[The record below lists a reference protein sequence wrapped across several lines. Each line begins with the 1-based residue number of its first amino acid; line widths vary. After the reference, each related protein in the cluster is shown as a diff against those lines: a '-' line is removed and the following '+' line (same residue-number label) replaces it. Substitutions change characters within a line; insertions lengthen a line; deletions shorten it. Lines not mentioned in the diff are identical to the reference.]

1 MTNHDIIRIVQD
13 YFDAPVL
20 TADSEKLFNS
30 VNTNSAV
37 AVRMINAYQ
46 RFMSWQTA
54 ENQME
59 FECALRNYLLFL
71 KTDITIKGYD
81 LSKPNRFG
89 LMINNSK
96 GSIYAN
102 LDLPQYVNETFV
114 RTVFNSEPV
123 NQTDNDTVIKEV
135 NPYIYKLTK
144 GKFSSFKSLEQQI
157 AVMGALKVPDG
168 YTALV
173 AMSTGGGKSL
183 VTQTVSYQ
191 FDDSLTVIIVPTIS
205 LMIDQQRN
213 ASKIIAP
220 ENKNEIMYYH
230 SGCNVEE
237 LVSALDKKLVRML
250 FVSPEALIKNIRIQ
264 NSIFKANSK
273 GYLKNL
279 VIDEA
284 HIIIEWGASFRVDFQ
299 CLDSFRRIL
308 IRDNSSLRTYLLSAT
323 FSKKT
328 VDNLKMFYSDDD
340 RWIEIRLD
348 TLRKEPRFDI
358 IKCRSYTE
366 KHNRIK
372 ELACKLPRPMIIY
385 VNNPDDAETIRSELA
400 EIGFD
405 NTRVFTGRT
414 GSADRERII
423 NEWVNDKFD
432 LMIATCAFGVGVDKK
447 DVRTVI
453 HSYVPSGPDQ
463 YYQECGRGGRDGLP
477 CLGVM
482 IYTDDDI
489 NTAMSMTQKVLTVEK
504 LCGRWFS
511 MLNSRKAN
519 IQLDSIVIDT
529 SVKPNYNETDTFYV
543 EVNNADV
550 TWNVYVILLLRRAG
564 LIKITDVK
572 YDNDRYIFNIELIDK
587 RIRFNNEQTV
597 EIINKVRDDE
607 SKSIYSE
614 INELASKLRR
624 VGKSCWASMFND
636 IYLLTDEYCAG
647 CNNHNNIRAER
658 KKSFPLKKPVFYP
671 VSMPTGKL
679 CDIMTGT
686 KEMLIICEKAHDEMI
701 QKLFSAGADLIVM
714 PDEAELASELLNNEA
729 ISPTQFCMGYSE
741 FFELSRMNSHYY
753 LSGTIVFCIG
763 NDKELAGKVLN
774 VSSGKEYNRVF
785 LVSSDFYVSERN
797 KNISELVNGA
807 CKYDYIIM
815 KELT

>member
-1 MTNHDIIRIVQD
+1 MTNQDIIRIVQD
-13 YFDAPVL
+13 FFKAPDL
-20 TADSEKLFNS
+20 TTDSTKLFNND
-30 VNTNSAV
+30 NTSAAV
-37 AVRMINAYQ
+37 ALRMINAYQ
-46 RFMSWQTA
+46 RYLSWQTN
-54 ENQME
+54 ENQIE
-59 FECALRNYLLFL
+59 FECSLRNYLLFL
-71 KTDITIKGYD
+71 KTDITIIGYD
-81 LSKPNRFG
+81 LSNPNRFG
-89 LMINNSK
+89 LMINNSR

-123 NQTDNDTVIKEV
+123 KKADNDTVIKEV

-144 GKFSSFKSLEQQI
+144 GKFSSFKSIEQQI

-168 YTALV
+168 YTAMV

-191 FDDSLTVIIVPTIS
+191 YANSLTVIIVPTIS
-205 LMIDQQRN
+205 LMLDQQRN
-213 ASKIIAP
+213 AAKIIEP
-220 ENKNEIMYYH
+220 EYTNEIMYYH
-230 SGCNVEE
+230 SGCNVDE
-237 LVSALDKKLVRML
+237 LVNAIDKKRVKML
-250 FVSPEALIKNIRIQ
+250 FVSPEALIKNLRIQ
-264 NSIFKANSK
+264 NSIFKANSE

-299 CLDSFRRIL
+299 CLDSFRRL
-308 IRDNSSLRTYLLSAT
+308 LSKDNPSLRTFLLSAT

-328 VDNLKMFYSDDD
+328 VDNLKLFYSNND

-348 TLRKEPRFDI
+348 TLRKEPRFDV
-358 IKCRSYTE
+358 IKCHSYTE

-385 VNNPDDAETIRSELA
+385 VNSPDDAETIRSELA
-400 EIGFD
+400 ESGFD

-423 NEWVNDKFD
+423 SEWVNDKFD

-482 IYTDDDI
+482 LYTDDDI
-489 NTAMSMTQKVLTVEK
+489 NAAMSMTQKVLTVEK
-504 LCGRWFS
+504 LSGRWFS

-529 SVKPNYNETDTFYV
+529 SVKPNYNDTDTFYV
-543 EVNNADV
+543 ELNNADI

-564 LIKITDVK
+564 LIQITDVK
-572 YDNDRYIFNIELIDK
+572 YYDDRYIFNIELIDK
-587 RIRFNNEQTV
+587 RIRYDTAQTA
-597 EIINKVRDDE
+597 ELFSKVREDE
-607 SKSIYSE
+607 SRNIYSD

-624 VGKSCWASMFND
+624 IGKSCWSSMFND

-647 CNNHNNIRAER
+647 CNNHSNIRSEKR
-658 KKSFPLKKPVFYP
+658 KIFPLKKPIYYP
-671 VSMPTGKL
+671 VSTPQGKL
-679 CDIMTGT
+679 SDIMTGSN
-686 KEMLIICEKAHDEMI
+686 EMLIICDHSSDTMVEA
-701 QKLFSAGADLIVM
+701 LFAAGADIIVM
-714 PDEAELASELLNNEA
+714 PDEKSHASELLNIESD
-729 ISPTQFCMGYSE
+729 IPTQFCMGYKE

-753 LSGTIVFCIG
+753 LSGTIIFCIE
-763 NDKELAGKVLN
+763 NDSVLAGKVLN
-774 VSSGKEYNRVF
+774 TVSGKDYKRVYV
-785 LVSSDFYVSERN
+785 VSSDFYVPSRN

-807 CKYDYIIM
+807 CKYDYIIE

>member
-1 MTNHDIIRIVQD
+1 MTNQDIIRKVQD
-13 YFDAPVL
+13 FFDAPDL
-20 TADSEKLFNS
+20 TTNSIKLFNND
-30 VNTNSAV
+30 NTRSAV

-46 RFMSWQTA
+46 RFIAWQTA
-54 ENQME
+54 ENQIE
-59 FECALRNYLLFL
+59 FECSLRNYLLFL
-71 KTDITIKGYD
+71 KTDIKIKDYN
-81 LSKPNRFG
+81 LSQPNRFG
-89 LMINNSK
+89 LMINHSK
-96 GSIYAN
+96 GNIYAN

-114 RTVFNSEPV
+114 RAVFDCEPV
-123 NQTDNDTVIKEV
+123 RTTDNDTVIKET

-144 GKFSSFKSLEQQI
+144 GKFKSFKSIEQQI
-157 AVMGALKVPDG
+157 AVMGALRVPAG
-168 YTALV
+168 YTAMV

-191 FDDSLTVIIVPTIS
+191 YNDSLTVIIVPTIS
-205 LMIDQQRN
+205 LMLDQQRN
-213 ASKIIAP
+213 AANIIEP
-220 ENKNEIMYYH
+220 ENKKEIMYYH
-230 SGCNVEE
+230 SGCNVDE
-237 LVSALDKKLVRML
+237 LVNAIDKKLVKML

-264 NSIFKANSK
+264 NSIFKANSE

-299 CLDSFRRIL
+299 CLDSFRRL
-308 IRDNSSLRTYLLSAT
+308 LAKDNPILRTFLLSAT

-328 VDNLKMFYSDDD
+328 VDNLKLFYSDND

-348 TLRKEPRFDI
+348 TLRKEPRFDV

-366 KHNRIK
+366 KHTRIK

-385 VNNPDDAETIRSELA
+385 VNSPDDAETIRSELA
-400 EIGFD
+400 ECGFD

-423 NEWVNDKFD
+423 KEWVNDKFD

-463 YYQECGRGGRDGLP
+463 YYQECGRGGRDGIP

-482 IYTDDDI
+482 LYTDDDI
-489 NTAMSMTQKVLTVEK
+489 AAAMSMTQKVLTVEK
-504 LCGRWFS
+504 LSGRWFS

-529 SVKPNYNETDTFYV
+529 SVKPNYNDTDTFYV
-543 EVNNADV
+543 EVNNADI

-564 LIKITDVK
+564 LIQITDVK
-572 YDNDRYIFNIELIDK
+572 YYDNRYIFNIELIDK
-587 RIRFNNEQTV
+587 RIRYDTAQTAD
-597 EIINKVRDDE
+597 IFSKVRDDE
-607 SKSIYSE
+607 SKSIYSD

-624 VGKSCWASMFND
+624 IGKSCWSSMFND

-647 CNNHNNIRAER
+647 CNNHNNIRTEKR
-658 KKSFPLKKPVFYP
+658 KSFPLKKPVYYP
-671 VSMPTGKL
+671 VSVPKGKL
-679 CDIMTGT
+679 CDIMNSAE
-686 KEMLIICEKAHDEMI
+686 EMLIICENDSDALVQD
-701 QKLFSAGADLIVM
+701 LFAAGADIIVM
-714 PDEAELASELLNNEA
+714 PDEKSCASELQNINYV
-729 ISPTQFCMGYSE
+729 IPTQCCMGYSE

-753 LSGTIVFCIG
+753 LSGIVVFCI
-763 NDKELAGKVLN
+763 NDDFTLAGKLLN
-774 VSSGKEYNRVF
+774 TASGKEYHRIYV
-785 LVSSDFYVSERN
+785 VSSDFYVSGRN

-807 CKYDYIIM
+807 CKYDYIIK

>member
-1 MTNHDIIRIVQD
+1 MTNQDIIRKVQD
-13 YFDAPVL
+13 LFDAL
-20 TADSEKLFNS
+20 TLTIDSSSLLNS
-30 VNTNSAV
+30 NNSNSAV
-37 AVRMINAYQ
+37 AIRMINAYC
-46 RFMSWQTA
+46 RFISCRTS
-54 ENQME
+54 ENQLE
-59 FECALRNYLLFL
+59 FECSLRNYLLFL
-71 KTDITIKGYD
+71 KTDIIIKDYA
-81 LSKPNRFG
+81 LSEPNRFG
-89 LMINNSK
+89 LMMNHFK

-102 LDLPQYVNETFV
+102 FDLPQYVNGTFV
-114 RTVFNSEPV
+114 RTVFDGQLLQEAV
-123 NQTDNDTVIKEV
+123 DDNEIKGV
-135 NPYIYKLTK
+135 NPYIYKLTNQ
-144 GKFSSFKSLEQQI
+144 KFKTFKSIEQQI
-157 AVMGALKVPDG
+157 AVMGALRVPNG
-168 YTALV
+168 YTAMV

-191 FDDSLTVIIVPTIS
+191 YADSLNVIIVPTIS
-205 LMIDQQRN
+205 LMLDQQRN
-213 ASKIIAP
+213 ALKIIAP

-237 LVSALDKKLVRML
+237 LTSALDKKLVRML

-264 NSIFKANSK
+264 NSIFEANSK

-299 CLDSFRRIL
+299 CLDSFRRL
-308 IRDNSSLRTYLLSAT
+308 LVRDNPSLRTYLLSAT

-328 VDNLKMFYSDDD
+328 VDNLKMFYSDD

-385 VNNPDDAETIRSELA
+385 VNTPDDAETIRSELA

-482 IYTDDDI
+482 LYTDDDI
-489 NTAMSMTQKVLTVEK
+489 NVAMSMTQKVLTVEK

-511 MLNSRKAN
+511 MLNSSKAN

-529 SVKPNYNETDTFYV
+529 SVKPNHNETDAFYV

-564 LIKITDVK
+564 LIKIMDVK

-597 EIINKVRDDE
+597 EIFNKVRDDE

-614 INELASKLRR
+614 INELTSKLRR
-624 VGKSCWASMFND
+624 VDKSCWSSMFND

-647 CNNHNNIRAER
+647 CNNHNNIRAE
-658 KKSFPLKKPVFYP
+658 KKKKFPLKKSVFSP
-671 VSMPTGKL
+671 LSMPKGKL
-679 CDIMTGT
+679 CDIMNGT
-686 KEMLIICEKAHDEMI
+686 KEMLIICEKNYDEMI
-701 QKLFSAGADLIVM
+701 HELFSAGADVIVM
-714 PDEAELASELLNNEA
+714 SDEAKIAYELLNNET
-729 ISPTQFCMGYSE
+729 ISSTQFCMGYRE

-763 NDKELAGKVLN
+763 NDSELAGKILN
-774 VSSGKEYNRVF
+774 VSSEKNYNRVY
-785 LVSSDFYVSERN
+785 LVNSDFYVTGRN

-807 CKYDYIIM
+807 CKRDYIIK
-815 KELT
+815 KELL